1 MPVNRIDMMAKITR
15 TCEELQHEGT
25 RPSLNKVAKE
35 LGFTEEKVERTL
47 INNQPIRSLDANF
60 EDGEE
65 SCLMDCLADDR
76 QPCPEEQIFESALQ
90 KDKVLTGLNRRE
102 AEVLRLYFGL
112 GQESPLPLDQ
122 IGIRFKLTRERV
134 WQIKEVAL
142 SKLRHPRFHIWLR
155 SYAEV

>member
-35 LGFTEEKVERTL
+35 FGFTEEKVERTL

-65 SCLMDCLADDR
+65 ICLMDCPADDR
-76 QPCPEEQIFESALQ
+76 QPSPEEHIFESALQ
-90 KDKVLTGLNRRE
+90 KDKDKVLTGLNRRE

-122 IGIRFKLTRERV
+122 IGICFKLTLERV
-134 WQIKEVAL
+134 WQIK
-142 SKLRHPRFHIWLR
+142 
-155 SYAEV
+155 